1 MDSFVTMEKLICLR
15 RRLAMGADSAMTRAL
30 TRLWENEAEK
40 CLAAQKKIGKLDA

>member
-1 MDSFVTMEKLICLR
+1 MEKLICLR
-15 RRLAMGADSAMTRAL
+15 RRLARGADSAM